1 MADAGDLLFLL
12 YLAFDT
18 VHTDGMLTVW
28 RGVQFAKIDDS
39 ASVINGWSW
48 TFAKRVVPALDEATG
63 QSVWPSIVF
72 QIVVLDDLIPQD
84 DQRVNVA
91 SGADRRNLVNP

>member
-1 MADAGDLLFLL
+1 
-12 YLAFDT
+12 
-18 VHTDGMLTVW
+18 MLTVW
-28 RGVQFAKIDDS
+28 RGVEFAKIDDS
-39 ASVINGWSW
+39 ASSMVGW

-63 QSVWPSIVF
+63 QSVWPSTVF

-84 DQRVNVA
+84 DQRVDVA